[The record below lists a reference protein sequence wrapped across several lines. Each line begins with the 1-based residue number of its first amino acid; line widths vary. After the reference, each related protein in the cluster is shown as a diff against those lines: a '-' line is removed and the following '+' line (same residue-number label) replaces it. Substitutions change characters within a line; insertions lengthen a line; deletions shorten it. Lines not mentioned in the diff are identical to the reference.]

1 MSGLIKMERIFYS
14 DKLLGL
20 LVIVLIQILV
30 NIEVS
35 YFTEDLHLQW
45 KG

>member
-1 MSGLIKMERIFYS
+1 MLGLIKMERIFYS

-20 LVIVLIQILV
+20 LVIVLIQILI

-35 YFTEDLHLQW
+35 YFTEDLCLQ
-45 KG
+45 

>member
-1 MSGLIKMERIFYS
+1 MSGLIKMERILYS

-20 LVIVLIQILV
+20 LVIVLIQVSV

-35 YFTEDLHLQW
+35 YFTEYLHLQC

>member
-1 MSGLIKMERIFYS
+1 MERIFYS

-35 YFTEDLHLQW
+35 YFTEDLHLQ
-45 KG
+45 